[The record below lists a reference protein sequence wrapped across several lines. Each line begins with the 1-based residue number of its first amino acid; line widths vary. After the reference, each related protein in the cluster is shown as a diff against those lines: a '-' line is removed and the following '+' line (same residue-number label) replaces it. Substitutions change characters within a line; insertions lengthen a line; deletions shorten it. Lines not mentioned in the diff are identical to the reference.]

1 MMKRRAALLS
11 LLALS
16 ACGFELRKEPEL
28 HFSSVGLTGFSRN
41 SALEA
46 ELRRQLSR
54 TPVQVL
60 DDFNRAQ
67 VVIEAERDAREKVVV
82 VPTSAGQVREWELR
96 LHLDYVLRRPDGEV
110 LLPRTEMTITREMTY
125 TETQAL
131 AKEQEEAQLYRAM
144 QSDAIHQVLRRLSVL
159 KVD

>member
-1 MMKRRAALLS
+1 MIQRRVALLS

-28 HFSSVGLTGFSRN
+28 HFRSVGLTGFSRN

-46 ELRRQLSR
+46 ELRRQLLR
-54 TPVQVL
+54 TSVQVL
-60 DDFNRAQ
+60 DDPSRAQ
-67 VVIEAERDAREKVVV
+67 VVIEAERDTREKVVV

-110 LLPRTEMTITREMTY
+110 LLPRTELTITREMTY

>member
-1 MMKRRAALLS
+1 MRRRAALLS

-16 ACGFELRKEPEL
+16 GCGFELRREPEL
-28 HFSSVGLTGFSRN
+28 HMHSIGLTGFSRN

-54 TPVQVL
+54 TSVQVL
-60 DDFNRAQ
+60 DDVSRAE
-67 VVIEAERDAREKVVV
+67 VVIEAERDSRERVVV
-82 VPTSAGQVREWELR
+82 VSTSAGQVREWELR

-110 LLPRTEMTITREMTY
+110 LMPRTELTITREMTY

-144 QSDAIHQVLRRLSVL
+144 QSDAINQVLRRLAVL
-159 KVD
+159 KAN